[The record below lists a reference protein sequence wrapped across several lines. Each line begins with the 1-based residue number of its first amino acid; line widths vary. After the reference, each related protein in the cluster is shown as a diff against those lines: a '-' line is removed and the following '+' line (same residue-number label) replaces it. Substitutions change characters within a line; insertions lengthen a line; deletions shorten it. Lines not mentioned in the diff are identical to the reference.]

1 MMNIVFAIVIGIVL
15 GTLAGKLYVANRRC
29 NHLRDLANQAIN
41 QSKQAI
47 ENQKELQ
54 KAYEELAT
62 KLDNIKE
69 VEIIDYN
76 YESEELTDEL
86 IEDFG
91 CVDNAQDY
99 IECYAKVGNELKKAH
114 SDLIRDVVKVL
125 KAEGLINKHLTI
137 ELTDKPYVNHC
148 QNIDING
155 QSYNR
160 IIRVNYRLDSDFN
173 SFIDGYIYKK
183 FNIMMCSNPTT
194 FALFTFLH
202 EFGHYVD
209 STLEHEENYNE
220 MNQELKRL
228 IPKEVAT
235 EEAYEAIQIAYRQV
249 PNEAFADKWAIDFMI
264 KHFPEYIYEE
274 DLSEC

>member
-1 MMNIVFAIVIGIVL
+1 MNIVFAIVIGIVL

-29 NHLRDLANQAIN
+29 NQLRDLAGQAIN

-91 CVDNAQDY
+91 CIDHAQNY
-99 IECYAKVGNELKKAH
+99 IECYAKVENELKKAH
-114 SDLIRDVVKVL
+114 SDLIRDVVEVL

-148 QNIDING
+148 QTIDING

-173 SFIDGYIYKK
+173 NFIDGYIYKK

-209 STLEHEENYNE
+209 STLEHEENYDE

-235 EEAYEAIQIAYRQV
+235 EEAYEAVQIAYRQI
-249 PNEAFADKWAIDFMI
+249 PDEAFADKWAIDFMI
-264 KHFPEYIYEE
+264 KHFPEEFFEE

>member
-29 NHLRDLANQAIN
+29 NQLRDLANKAIN
-41 QSKQAI
+41 QSKEAI

-62 KLDNIKE
+62 KLDNIME

-114 SDLIRDVVKVL
+114 SDLIRDVVEVL